1 MEQNEEIERQIWE
14 FIDGTCNETDKVRI
28 STLVATDAVWI
39 QLYNELAIL
48 HSMIPE
54 HLETEQPSMRFTQN
68 VMEAV
73 ATTQIAPATKKYI
86 NKSIIRGIAA
96 IFMIMLTAIFGYA
109 LATAHND
116 TNSTNLLPKL
126 NLNNLNFNRFINSNT
141 MMLFIAVNIVIGLVF
156 FDTMLRRKRTQQ
168 TH

>member
-1 MEQNEEIERQIWE
+1 MEQNEEIESQIWE
-14 FIDGTCNETDKVRI
+14 FIDGTCNEADKLRI

-39 QLYNELAIL
+39 QMYNELGIL
-48 HSMIPE
+48 HAMIPE

-73 ATTQIAPATKKYI
+73 ATQQIAPATKKYI

-96 IFMIMLTAIFGYA
+96 VFMIMLTAIFGYA

-116 TNSTNLLPKL
+116 TSTTNLLPKL
-126 NLNNLNFNRFINSNT
+126 NLNNLNLNRFINSNT

-156 FDTMLRRKRTQQ
+156 LDTMLRRKRTEQ